1 MHNSIINVIFVVVAA
16 AIAFLF
22 AAEIGKKGKSA
33 WKKTWVRIVVPL
45 FFAST
50 LSIVYDKELIVLF
63 EAIIDFMNSGIAS
76 IATLIKSWPFDVVI
90 AHIIITLIYTFLPCY
105 SFLFIFKLLNKKAFK
120 HPDELVYYTW
130 ALIVSL
136 SVLDPL
142 HLKI

>member
-1 MHNSIINVIFVVVAA
+1 MHNSIINVVFVVVAA
-16 AIAFLF
+16 SIALLF
-22 AAEIGKKGKSA
+22 AAEIGTKGKSA

-50 LSIVYDKELIVLF
+50 LCTVYDKELTILF
-63 EAIIDFMNSGIAS
+63 EAIIDFMNSDIAAM
-76 IATLIKSWPFDVVI
+76 ATLIKSWPYDVII
-90 AHIIITLIYTFLPCY
+90 AHIMITLIYTLLPCY
-105 SFLFIFKLLNKKAFK
+105 SFLFIFKLLNKKKFK

-130 ALIVSL
+130 VLIVSL